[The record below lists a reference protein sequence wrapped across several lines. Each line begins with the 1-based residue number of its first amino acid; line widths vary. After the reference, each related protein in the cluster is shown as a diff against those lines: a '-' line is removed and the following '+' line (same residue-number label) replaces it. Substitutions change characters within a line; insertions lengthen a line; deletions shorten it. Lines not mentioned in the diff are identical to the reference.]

1 MKQDAHY
8 DVGGVMYP
16 QPFKIRR
23 QGHLGFNL
31 RDVRKARDFYARQL
45 GFRITDELTAAD
57 LPPDL
62 AAKFANNPDNAL
74 FVFLTHNADHHA
86 LLLAPEEL
94 GGMFAETPLPA
105 DITLNQ
111 ITWQVTTLE
120 EVVRAREFFESQGVV
135 VERTGRDMPGSNW
148 HVYVQDPD
156 CNTIEIYYGMEQVGW
171 DGLSKPKEMGYR
183 GFEVSPPLPQISE
196 LRELEEAREKGIDAA
211 SGFRRSDLG
220 DGSHDVGGVLLP
232 RPFRITRL
240 GPMKLFVADLAK
252 SEQFYTR
259 LLGFK
264 LTEEVHYRGHRCLF
278 LRNGTE
284 HHSLAL
290 LPKALRAELGLSPH
304 SACASVGLELA
315 SYRQLRDA
323 VAFFRKEGAT
333 FVDVA
338 PELSPGVDYCAHV
351 LDPEGHCIQLY
362 YYMEQIGWDG
372 APRPAHLRRKPL
384 TPWPETL
391 EPFSD
396 TYSDDSFQGPL
407 G

>member
-1 MKQDAHY
+1 MSGAVY
-8 DVGGVMYP
+8 DVGGVLYS

-31 RDVRKARDFYARQL
+31 QDVRKARDFYARQL
-45 GFRITDELTAAD
+45 GFRVTDELTAAD

-62 AAKFANNPDNAL
+62 AAKFAGNPDNAL

-86 LLLAPEEL
+86 LLLAPREL
-94 GGMFAETPLPA
+94 GGMFAENPPPP

-120 EVVRAREFFESQGVV
+120 EVVRARDFFQENGVV

-156 CNTIEIYYGMEQVGW
+156 CNTIELYYGMEQVGW
-171 DGLSKPKEMGYR
+171 DGLSKPKAMSYR
-183 GFEVSPPLPQISE
+183 GFEEAPGLPQMSE
-196 LRELEEAREKGIDAA
+196 LSELEDARARSIDVT
-211 SGFRRSDLG
+211 SGFRRQDLG
-220 DGSHDVGGVLLP
+220 AGQYDVGGVLLP

-240 GPMKLFVADLAK
+240 GPMKLFVNDMAR
-252 SEQFYTR
+252 SEDFYTR

-264 LTEEVHYRGHRCLF
+264 LTEEVIWRGHRCLF
-278 LRNGTE
+278 LRNGAE

-290 LPKALRAELGLSPH
+290 FPKAIRSELGLSAH

-315 SYRQLRDA
+315 NYRQLRDA
-323 VAFFRKEGAT
+323 VAYFRTEGAT
-333 FVDVA
+333 FVDL
-338 PELSPGVDYCAHV
+338 PGELSPGVDYCAHV
-351 LDPEGHCIQLY
+351 LDPEGHCVQLY

-372 APRPAHLRRKPL
+372 APRPAHLRRK
-384 TPWPETL
+384 TTSPWPETL